1 MAGLRVSAQ
10 PAYLIHTRAY
20 RETSLIIDAF
30 SEDFGKVSLI
40 AKGVRKKNSAT
51 VAHLQPFRELSLSWQ
66 GRSELQTLTAVEC
79 IKPAEKLS
87 GKAVFCGFYLNE
99 LLTFLLAKHD
109 PLPDL
114 YLYYKSSL
122 ESLRCSESQELA
134 LRYFELKL
142 LEEIGYGLCLN
153 SELGTGEAIVADQ
166 LYRYHPE
173 EGAVLLNSG
182 ERSVAIHGGTL
193 LDLHNRALTSPRSL
207 FESKKLMRSIIQH
220 RLGGRSLKSRELF
233 KGRSLKLEN

>member
-1 MAGLRVSAQ
+1 MASLRVSAQ

-30 SEDFGKVSLI
+30 SENFGKVSLI

-51 VAHLQPFRELSLSWQ
+51 AAHLQPFRELSLSWQ

-79 IKPAEKLS
+79 IKAAEKLP

-109 PLPDL
+109 PHPDL
-114 YLYYKSSL
+114 YRYYKASL
-122 ESLRCSESQELA
+122 EHLKNPESQELA

-142 LEEIGYGLCLN
+142 LEEIGYGLCLD
-153 SELGTGEAIVADQ
+153 SELSSGEEIVANQ

-173 EGAVLLNSG
+173 EGATLLNSG
-182 ERSVAIHGGTL
+182 NRDSAIHGETL
-193 LDLHNRALTSPRSL
+193 LELHNRALNTSRSL
-207 FESKKLMRSIIQH
+207 FEAKRLMRSIIGH

-233 KGRSLKLEN
+233 KVKSLKLEN